1 MVWHIMTGPTNVLPF
16 LEYILSDKYSRS
28 LKDTRLRHNPGLDR
42 ILFWFADVSECSAD
56 T

>member
-28 LKDTRLRHNPGLDR
+28 LKDMRLHHNPR